1 MSASGRFILQ
11 HFRRS
16 VHVCTAL
23 ILEIQQHFLKHVVIL
38 EMSCLCTL
46 SILIFFR
53 TDVDEMYSEFHANVR
68 IIIFPKVVFAL
79 IREKRSL
86 VRNYYFEKEHYVG
99 IIRYFDFDWIPY
111 LQPRGRV
118 R

>member
-1 MSASGRFILQ
+1 M
-11 HFRRS
+11 
-16 VHVCTAL
+16 
-23 ILEIQQHFLKHVVIL
+23 
-38 EMSCLCTL
+38 
-46 SILIFFR
+46 
-53 TDVDEMYSEFHANVR
+53 
-68 IIIFPKVVFAL
+68 FPKVVFAL

-86 VRNYYFEKEHYVG
+86 VRNYYFEKEHYVV